1 MKKLFY
7 TLVFIFLFFY
17 QYAGVSQ
24 NVFISVQEG
33 SAPRI
38 RHGIQKLE
46 EELSS
51 YGYTVRI
58 APNNQQ
64 KPKGISLKIGY
75 PDNCKDDLM
84 ATGLFSEGLL
94 ESIEEEGFILVGKRG
109 KYLITAKDDSG
120 ILYGCLELIERVKQE
135 GKLPGILFFT
145 DSPKMKLR
153 GTCIGMQKT
162 YVIPEY
168 GQYNYPY
175 TPELFPFFYDK
186 ELWIRYLD
194 MLLENRFNTLYL
206 WSGHPFSSLVK
217 LEDYPYALDVDEE
230 TFKKNEEIFS
240 FLTRE
245 ADKRGIWVIQMFY
258 NIHVGKNFAKHNN
271 IPTHAST
278 ATPLLEDYTRK
289 SLAAFVEKYPNVGL
303 LVCLGEALGPTSEDI
318 KWLNEVII
326 PGVKEGLNKL
336 GINKE
341 PPLIIRGHSTDPPTV
356 IKAALPYYK
365 NLYTMSKYNGEALT
379 TYTPRGPWAETQ
391 RELSSLGSTHI
402 DNVHLLANLEPFRW
416 SSPDFVRKSVSAM
429 HQVHGANGLHL
440 YPQAGYWDWPYSADK
455 TTPRLYQLDRDWLW
469 YKMWGRYAWDN
480 LRDSVSE
487 RRYWSDLLGE
497 FYGCHGQGDLI
508 LDAYQESGECAPKGL
523 RRFGIT
529 DGNRQCYAL
538 GMFMPQLINRE
549 KFSPWIELWRSDSPE
564 GEGLEEYVD
573 KEMKGI
579 PHKGETPPQ
588 IAGEIQKQGKKAVEA
603 IEKASVYIRKNAK
616 EFDRLMNDI
625 HCISL
630 LSDYYADKSTAAV
643 HVLRYKYN
651 ANLEELDTA
660 MVWLEKSVRDFG
672 QLEEK
677 TYKSYLYACSLQ
689 DEARKIPN
697 SGAGS
702 KNKHW
707 SELLPFYRQELEIFK
722 VNLDKLKKGGNYENR
737 DTAMFKFH
745 PASFELISK
754 GMEKYIIKKGV
765 TVFNDDNIVCNEIS
779 PDIRGIGRCPIL
791 WGRICR
797 TGDSFKVPG

>member
-341 PPLIIRGHSTDPPTV
+341 PPLIIRGS
-356 IKAALPYYK
+356 
-365 NLYTMSKYNGEALT
+365 
-379 TYTPRGPWAETQ
+379 
-391 RELSSLGSTHI
+391 
-402 DNVHLLANLEPFRW
+402 
-416 SSPDFVRKSVSAM
+416 
-429 HQVHGANGLHL
+429 
-440 YPQAGYWDWPYSADK
+440 
-455 TTPRLYQLDRDWLW
+455 
-469 YKMWGRYAWDN
+469 
-480 LRDSVSE
+480 
-487 RRYWSDLLGE
+487 
-497 FYGCHGQGDLI
+497 
-508 LDAYQESGECAPKGL
+508 
-523 RRFGIT
+523 
-529 DGNRQCYAL
+529 
-538 GMFMPQLINRE
+538 
-549 KFSPWIELWRSDSPE
+549 
-564 GEGLEEYVD
+564 
-573 KEMKGI
+573 
-579 PHKGETPPQ
+579 
-588 IAGEIQKQGKKAVEA
+588 
-603 IEKASVYIRKNAK
+603 
-616 EFDRLMNDI
+616 
-625 HCISL
+625 
-630 LSDYYADKSTAAV
+630 
-643 HVLRYKYN
+643 
-651 ANLEELDTA
+651 
-660 MVWLEKSVRDFG
+660 
-672 QLEEK
+672 
-677 TYKSYLYACSLQ
+677 
-689 DEARKIPN
+689 
-697 SGAGS
+697 
-702 KNKHW
+702 
-707 SELLPFYRQELEIFK
+707 
-722 VNLDKLKKGGNYENR
+722 
-737 DTAMFKFH
+737 
-745 PASFELISK
+745 
-754 GMEKYIIKKGV
+754 
-765 TVFNDDNIVCNEIS
+765 
-779 PDIRGIGRCPIL
+779 
-791 WGRICR
+791 
-797 TGDSFKVPG
+797 